1 MTPTTELAA
10 QYLERLLPLVRNSNF
25 ISIEKISQVLGLTF
39 EEIVTLKIP
48 LEEALR
54 KEDDKIRV
62 TYRPEPVQ
70 GFEIE

>member
-25 ISIEKISQVLGLTF
+25 ISIEKISHVLGLTF

>member
-1 MTPTTELAA
+1 MKPTTESTAV
-10 QYLERLLPLVRNSNF
+10 YMERLLPLIRNSNF
-25 ISIEKISQVLGLTF
+25 ISIEEVSKVLGLTF
-39 EEIVTLKIP
+39 EEIVTLKVP

-70 GFEIE
+70 GFEID